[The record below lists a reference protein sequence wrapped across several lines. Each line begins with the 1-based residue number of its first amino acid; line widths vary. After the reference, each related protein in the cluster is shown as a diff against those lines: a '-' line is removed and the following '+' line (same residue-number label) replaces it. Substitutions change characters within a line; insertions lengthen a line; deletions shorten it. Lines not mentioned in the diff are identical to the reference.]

1 MMQLPKFLPKLCVAQ
16 NRGVLEIEEVP
27 EKERKKQ
34 KVWQCSCRNC
44 WGEKREKKKLKQ
56 WSCQN
61 CRREGKR
68 KMTKFSYKI
77 GYNLRLQTYSISFY
91 WR

>member
-44 WGEKREKKKLKQ
+44 WGEKREKKKIKAMELPK
-56 WSCQN
+56 
-61 CRREGKR
+61 
-68 KMTKFSYKI
+68 
-77 GYNLRLQTYSISFY
+77 LQE
-91 WR
+91 RG